1 MRKKIVFTNALVS
14 IQLAITFA
22 IATLL
27 INMIFNFYNENK
39 RYSEIISE
47 NKTLIFKQTVEDSN
61 KDINKI
67 LLGIFNRVG
76 DGLIKCKL
84 LFEEGGTNFKELED
98 KYEEMQ
104 DNEISLNKYR
114 NDDGDY
120 ANNLKT
126 TRLSSEFYNRYPI
139 KIYQG
144 RGFSIDE
151 INGIFQNNEIPII
164 VGYDLKDYVKLGQTL
179 NIKLNKNQQVI
190 NDKVITN
197 MEDINQIN
205 ETDYFTYK
213 VVGIAD
219 RNMMVRLGND
229 IPYSVSFASDRIY
242 MPYKSYHFKV
252 TENGIIKAEAN
263 VNENEKN
270 LQNVILE
277 CSSEEDTKILM
288 NTLNEELK
296 KEGVTGKFKSVEENN
311 SFKEAFTD
319 CFKNIGM
326 LGVIVFV
333 FSIIGTMVV
342 NIFTIRLKYKE
353 YGIRLSQGATHKDIA
368 LSIII
373 KNSLLVSIS
382 ALVGFSITYFLTL
395 IIDDAMT
402 KTLFSINFSSGIW
415 LVSLLVI
422 IIIITSILPI
432 ISLYKNSVVKLIREG

>member
-39 RYSEIISE
+39 RYSQIISE

-67 LLGIFNRVG
+67 LLGTFNRVG

-104 DNEISLNKYR
+104 DDEISLNKYK
-114 NDDGDY
+114 NEDGNY

-190 NDKVITN
+190 NYKIITN
-197 MEDINQIN
+197 MEDINQVS

-219 RNMMVRLGND
+219 RNMMVELGDD

-242 MPYKSYHFKV
+242 MPHKLYHFKV
-252 TENGIIKAEAN
+252 TEDGIIKAEAD

-296 KEGVTGKFKSVEENN
+296 KEGVIGKFKSVEENN
-311 SFKEAFTD
+311 SFKEAFNE

-382 ALVGFSITYFLTL
+382 ALVGFSITYFITL

-402 KTLFSINFSSGIW
+402 KTLFSINFSSCIW